1 VTPGEGV
8 RRPIQPML
16 NVRLRGRPRRARM
29 SRPARS
35 APVGGGNAFIVSDW
49 SSQDFMD
56 TVKRRAV
63 PAGRCLN
70 VEAIE
75 PVGYKTGIRIHQG
88 AAIDHDWQLFGNQPQ
103 TASGR
108 FWPGTILND
117 LSQSR

>member
-1 VTPGEGV
+1 
-8 RRPIQPML
+8 
-16 NVRLRGRPRRARM
+16 M

-108 FWPGTILND
+108 FWPAGAAGGRNAVHRLVAARPTIYAVLTC
-117 LSQSR
+117 LPF

>member
-1 VTPGEGV
+1 
-8 RRPIQPML
+8 
-16 NVRLRGRPRRARM
+16 
-29 SRPARS
+29 
-35 APVGGGNAFIVSDW
+35 
-49 SSQDFMD
+49 MD

-108 FWPGTILND
+108 FWPMDCLMRFPRAAIRGGEGTLGQTMGFEKSLIKA
-117 LSQSR
+117 S